1 MIRILVLV
9 AGLAGSAVAEP
20 APLARVAALA
30 PERAAAPVREEGR
43 RCTADGATCVAL
55 GTYVADVC
63 RVIETAAHK
72 HRLDPHFLARL
83 IWQESR
89 FDAAAV
95 SPAGAQGIAQF
106 MPGTAA
112 LRGLGDPF
120 NPAEALEASAAY
132 LADLAAAFG
141 SIGMAAV
148 AYNGGEARAERF
160 RDRSGG
166 LPDETRAYVRII
178 TGVPAE
184 TWRDAPPPGLDL
196 RLAPDRPFRPACEAQ
211 AAGRGISAFASEPV
225 LAPWGV
231 ILASARDR
239 AGAERAVAR
248 LGHRHAAV
256 IAGEPVAYRK
266 GRVGSM
272 PRAMVNAQIG
282 RESRAGAEAL
292 CARLRAAGGACM
304 VLRNR

>member
-9 AGLAGSAVAEP
+9 AGLAGTALAEP
-20 APLARVAALA
+20 APLARVAALD
-30 PERAAAPVREEGR
+30 PERAASPAREETR
-43 RCTADGATCVAL
+43 RCTPDGAACIAL
-55 GTYVADVC
+55 GSYVADVC
-63 RVIETAAHK
+63 RVIEDSARR

-112 LRGLGDPF
+112 LRGLSDPF

-132 LADLAAAFG
+132 LADLTAAFG
-141 SIGMAAV
+141 TIGMAAV

-160 RDRSGG
+160 RDRAGG
-166 LPDETRAYVRII
+166 LPLETRDYVRII

-184 TWRDAPPPGLDL
+184 TWRDAPPAEIDL
-196 RLAPDRPFRPACEAQ
+196 RLARDRAFRPACETQ
-211 AAGRGISAFASEPV
+211 AAGRGIRAFASEDA

-248 LGHRHAAV
+248 LGHRHAAL
-256 IAGEPVAYRK
+256 IAGEPVAYRR

-282 RESRAGAEAL
+282 RQSRAEAEAL
-292 CARLRAAGGACM
+292 CASLRADGGACM